1 MDADKKHGIIGTDEI
16 CEDGGP
22 AFTEP
27 AQGLEEMP
35 ARPVQIEDAN
45 DEGATDIE
53 KASSDDRSERAQ
65 EIAAKAAGAALGA
78 AKGAASTLKDGVF
91 ALRDVRNASRQSA
104 DARAQAKKIEEA
116 LESDQKVLEHR
127 KEIESSYTSIVEDQ
141 SRVVADAK
149 AQAASARRRLEGLS
163 EEHTALLADLDEL
176 KAANASELRPY
187 KRLAETAKGALDDAN
202 RSLSESKR
210 AVKTAEGQVRDACE
224 RREQSVSSANRALDN
239 ALARQLRVQDDLKKL
254 QAQPGS
260 PSAIAKMQSENV
272 AALARVEAARAEV
285 DRATREGQVSVEN
298 AQTHLWTQNQSLE
311 AAQREASAA
320 KSKYDER
327 KADLDRRLKESEG
340 KEAELQL
347 RIDQKKGALDELER
361 DIETADQAQA
371 EAQGLVDEAELI
383 HSTPEETVRLEHAI
397 AARRI
402 ELQRASD
409 EVDLCEN
416 SEKALRKQT
425 RLQRFAL
432 IGAVMLI
439 VAIITAVA
447 AICLR

>member
-1 MDADKKHGIIGTDEI
+1 M
-16 CEDGGP
+16 
-22 AFTEP
+22 
-27 AQGLEEMP
+27 
-35 ARPVQIEDAN
+35 
-45 DEGATDIE
+45 
-53 KASSDDRSERAQ
+53 
-65 EIAAKAAGAALGA
+65 
-78 AKGAASTLKDGVF
+78 
-91 ALRDVRNASRQSA
+91 
-104 DARAQAKKIEEA
+104 
-116 LESDQKVLEHR
+116 
-127 KEIESSYTSIVEDQ
+127 
-141 SRVVADAK
+141 
-149 AQAASARRRLEGLS
+149 
-163 EEHTALLADLDEL
+163 
-176 KAANASELRPY
+176 
-187 KRLAETAKGALDDAN
+187 
-202 RSLSESKR
+202 
-210 AVKTAEGQVRDACE
+210 KTAEGQVRDACE

-285 DRATREGQVSVEN
+285 DSATREGQVSVEN

-340 KEAELQL
+340 KEAELKL

-402 ELQRASD
+402 ELQQASD
-409 EVDLCEN
+409 EVDLYEN

-439 VAIITAVA
+439 VAIIAAVA

>member
-1 MDADKKHGIIGTDEI
+1 MDADKKHSIVGTDEI

-65 EIAAKAAGAALGA
+65 EIVAKAAGAALGA

-210 AVKTAEGQVRDACE
+210 ALKTAEGQVRDACE

-327 KADLDRRLKESEG
+327 KANLDRRLKESEG

-347 RIDQKKGALDELER
+347 RIDQKKGALDELKR

-397 AARRI
+397 ATRRI
-402 ELQRASD
+402 ELQQASD
-409 EVDLCEN
+409 EVDLYEN

>member
-1 MDADKKHGIIGTDEI
+1 MDADNKHDIANT
-16 CEDGGP
+16 EDIREQSNP
-22 AFTEP
+22 AFTELT
-27 AQGLEEMP
+27 QGQEETPM
-35 ARPVQIEDAN
+35 AAGQDGDAKN
-45 DEGATDIE
+45 EGAGDFEEAPNEDT
-53 KASSDDRSERAQ
+53 SDCAQ
-65 EIAAKAAGAALGA
+65 EMAAKAAGAALGA
-78 AKGAASTLKDGVF
+78 AKGAASTLKAGAF

-116 LESDQKVLEHR
+116 LESDQEVLDHR
-127 KEIESSYTSIVEDQ
+127 REIESSYASIIEGQ

-149 AQAASARRRLEGLS
+149 AQAASARQRFEGLG
-163 EEHTALLADLDEL
+163 EEHAALLADLDEL

-187 KRLAETAKGALDDAN
+187 KRIAETAKGALDDAN
-202 RSLSESKR
+202 RSLS
-210 AVKTAEGQVRDACE
+210 AEGQVRDAAD

-239 ALARQLRVQDDLKKL
+239 AQARQLRVQDDLKKL

-320 KSKYDER
+320 KSKYDEQ
-327 KADLDRRLKESEG
+327 KADLDRRMKDAEG
-340 KEAELQL
+340 KEAELQY
-347 RIDQKKGALDELER
+347 RIDQKKKAIEELED
-361 DIETADQAQA
+361 DIKVADQAQA
-371 EAQGLVDEAELI
+371 EAQGLIDEAELI

-397 AARRI
+397 AAQRI
-402 ELQRASD
+402 ELQQALD
-409 EVDLCEN
+409 EVELYETT
-416 SEKALRKQT
+416 EKALRKQT

-432 IGAVMLI
+432 IGAVALI
-439 VAIITAVA
+439 VAIIAAVA
-447 AICLR
+447 VLCLR